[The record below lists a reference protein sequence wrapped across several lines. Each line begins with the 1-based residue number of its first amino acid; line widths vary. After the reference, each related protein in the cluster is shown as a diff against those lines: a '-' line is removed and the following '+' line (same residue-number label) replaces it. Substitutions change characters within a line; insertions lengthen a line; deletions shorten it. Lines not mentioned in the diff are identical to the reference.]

1 MAFYEDFGA
10 NLTIDHQRSKSGGWR
25 NPMHL
30 HPHYEALLVMN
41 DIEQVTTINGQL
53 LPTIASPSLT
63 IFAPFALHKTE
74 YPQSCPSERFV
85 FYFGSDL
92 LDKFPDAFRPFGAH
106 AQSVFSRFLLDEELM
121 ARLRPQTEALRDKSQ
136 DLIVQQLSFCL
147 LFYQIIQRAP
157 LEMTWNQAHSLEKI
171 NAIIR
176 YMSEHCQENLSS
188 EDICRKFYISRSK
201 LNKDFSHYFSITFH
215 ELLTEM
221 KLNKAY
227 YMLRGKKS
235 IKEVAR
241 EMGFEKD
248 TYFYTFFKRYTGMT
262 PLQWRKSQRTAPF
275 HTAPFLIEKQQAE
288 KTAHKE

>member
-1 MAFYEDFGA
+1 M
-10 NLTIDHQRSKSGGWR
+10 
-25 NPMHL
+25 
-30 HPHYEALLVMN
+30 
-41 DIEQVTTINGQL
+41 
-53 LPTIASPSLT
+53 
-63 IFAPFALHKTE
+63 
-74 YPQSCPSERFV
+74 
-85 FYFGSDL
+85 
-92 LDKFPDAFRPFGAH
+92 
-106 AQSVFSRFLLDEELM
+106 
-121 ARLRPQTEALRDKSQ
+121 
-136 DLIVQQLSFCL
+136 
-147 LFYQIIQRAP
+147 QRAP

-235 IKEVAR
+235 IKEIAR

-262 PLQWRKSQRTAPF
+262 PLQWRKSQRNAPF
-275 HTAPFLIEKQQAE
+275 HSAPFLIEKQQAE
-288 KTAHKE
+288 KVAHKE

>member
-1 MAFYEDFGA
+1 MAFFEDYGTS
-10 NLTIDHQRSKSGGWR
+10 LTIDYQRSKGPSWR
-25 NPMHL
+25 TPMHL

-53 LPTIASPSLT
+53 LPTISSPSLT

-74 YPQSCPSERFV
+74 YPQDRPSERFV

-92 LDKFPDAFRPFGAH
+92 MDRVPDAFRPFGSH
-106 AQSVFSRFLLDEELM
+106 AQSVFSRFLLDDELL
-121 ARLRPQTEALRDKSQ
+121 ALLRSQAETLRNKSQ
-136 DLIVQQLSFCL
+136 DHTVQQLSFCL
-147 LFYQIIQRAP
+147 LFYQIIKQAP
-157 LEMTWNQAHSLEKI
+157 LEMTWNEAHSLEKI

-201 LNKDFSHYFSITFH
+201 LNKDFSRYFSITFH
-215 ELLTEM
+215 ELLIEM
-221 KLNKAY
+221 KLNRAY
-227 YMLRGKKS
+227 FMLRGKQS
-235 IKEVAR
+235 IKEIAR

-262 PLQWRKSQRTAPF
+262 PLQWRKNRQNAPF
-275 HTAPFLIEKQQAE
+275 HSTPFFAEKQQPG
-288 KTAHKE
+288 KMAHKE